1 MTKSNVF
8 ALRRVCA
15 FELRRMAVEAHPHNR
30 THQARW
36 IVAVRYLRRKHLWVR
51 DGARASWGIPGEAA

>member
-1 MTKSNVF
+1 MTRNVF

-30 THQARW
+30 VHQARY
-36 IVAVRYLRRKHLWVR
+36 IQAIRYLRRKNLWVR
-51 DGARASWGIPGEAA
+51 DGARVSWGIPGEAA